1 MTGKS
6 KTETYGETV
15 TFCADGKPIHTETL
29 NTEIPE
35 EWGIDTGGMHAELT
49 KDGHTIEVDLGE
61 IPPETL
67 RQIFGNN
74 IPITRCKDCK
84 YFSSAR
90 DIEDFPA
97 CVGAWNDGS
106 VAVKSR
112 TSPEGYCYRA
122 ERRPEK

>member
-15 TFCADGKPIHTETL
+15 TFWADGKPIYTENL

-35 EWGIDTGGMHAELT
+35 EWGIDIGGMHAELT

-74 IPITRCKDCK
+74 IPIIRCKNCK
-84 YFSSAR
+84 WWRQSGKFPRGQYCTRFIAVDYVWHSHA
-90 DIEDFPA
+90 EDF
-97 CVGAWNDGS
+97 CS
-106 VAVKSR
+106 L
-112 TSPEGYCYRA
+112 A